1 MSNHTMYMY
10 PGSLRCAFPAFL
22 FLFCSLSARLVLGTD
37 QISFFAHGDWGKGGY
52 NGTYSRRLEGGGG
65 RGLHEEETFMQGAV
79 ADAMN
84 AVASDSKPSFVL
96 ALGECDYSSITL
108 DDYFSI

>member
-1 MSNHTMYMY
+1 
-10 PGSLRCAFPAFL
+10 
-22 FLFCSLSARLVLGTD
+22 
-37 QISFFAHGDWGKGGY
+37 
-52 NGTYSRRLEGGGG
+52 LEGGGG

-84 AVASDSKPSFVL
+84 AVAIDSKPSFVL